1 MDDDPSYTQAVDPW
15 VIPHT
20 RRSVLAGAAAT
31 AVVVLT
37 PRASWAGPRLDTLSR
52 SAFAEMLG
60 QTFTLSGPL
69 GTVRA
74 TLDEVGDVVG
84 APRGADGRFSLLFRA
99 PSTVRAADGTYT
111 VANRRLGSQPLFLVP
126 VDRGA
131 SARLYQAIV
140 NRT

>member
-1 MDDDPSYTQAVDPW
+1 MPR
-15 VIPHT
+15 T

-31 AVVVLT
+31 AVVVMT
-37 PRASWAGPRLDTLSR
+37 PLRSWAHSGLDTLSR
-52 SAFAEMLG
+52 SAFAPMLG
-60 QTFTLSGPL
+60 QTFTLTGPL

-74 TLDEVGDVVG
+74 TLDEVGDLVG
-84 APRGADGRFSLLFRA
+84 APAGADGRFSLLFRA

-111 VANRRLGSQPLFLVP
+111 VANRRLGSQSLFLVP